1 MKTGDAYAT
10 RWKPRGKLTIITI
23 AGLLPFLLECLT
35 LSIATME
42 SDQERPVADDPKTVG
57 GVFVA
62 SLPAAIAAGMFA
74 IGALLLNM
82 QIQSARIEATL
93 QQMAAAVNELK
104 NDYKVQLSDLDE
116 RVRTLEIQK

>member
-1 MKTGDAYAT
+1 
-10 RWKPRGKLTIITI
+10 
-23 AGLLPFLLECLT
+23 
-35 LSIATME
+35 ME
-42 SDQERPVADDPKTVG
+42 SDQEQPVTDDPKTVG

>member
-1 MKTGDAYAT
+1 M
-10 RWKPRGKLTIITI
+10 
-23 AGLLPFLLECLT
+23 
-35 LSIATME
+35 
-42 SDQERPVADDPKTVG
+42 ADDPKTVG

-74 IGALLLNM
+74 IGALLVNM

-104 NDYKVQLSDLDE
+104 NDYKIQLSELDK
-116 RVRTLEIQK
+116 RVRVLEIRK